1 MNLNEILVKP
11 LITEKNTMLSALNKY
26 TFQVDR
32 RANKNQIKDAVE
44 KIFSVKVTT
53 VNVVNVP
60 SKTRRVGRSVG
71 QTTPWRKAVVTV
83 APGQRIEIFEGV

>member
-44 KIFSVKVTT
+44 KIFNVKVTT